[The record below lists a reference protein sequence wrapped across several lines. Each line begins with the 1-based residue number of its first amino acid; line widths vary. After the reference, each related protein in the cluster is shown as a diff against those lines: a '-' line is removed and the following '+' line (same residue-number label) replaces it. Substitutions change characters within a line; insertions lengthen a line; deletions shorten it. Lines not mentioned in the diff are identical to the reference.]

1 MTDARVAPI
10 VGHID
15 DASVPW
21 VDAGDHE
28 FKILRVERG
37 SGERVLRFRFPP
49 GFRAPRHRHT
59 GHSYGYTTSGAW
71 GYEEYGSR
79 YEPGSFIHEPAGSVH
94 TLIVFGDN
102 TEPTDVLF
110 ISRGANLTLDDDD
123 NVVLITDT
131 DALLDGYYQL
141 CDTAGLPR
149 PTHIEI

>member
-1 MTDARVAPI
+1 M

-59 GHSYGYTTSGAW
+59 GHSYGYTTTGAW

-94 TLIVFGDN
+94 TLIVFPDN

-131 DALLDGYYQL
+131 DALLNGYYQL
-141 CDTAGLPR
+141 CDQAGLAR
-149 PTHIEI
+149 PTHIEV